1 MVCQSCGIHGR
12 SPNPHSLCFYQLHL
26 PSAQVA
32 NIWHP
37 IYEHGI
43 RIDFAHDTFR
53 WANES
58 NDPAAVYCVIVG
70 FSKLGG
76 QKTLYH
82 YPDIDGEPEVSHP
95 EWINAYLKD
104 APNVFV
110 WNRSKP
116 LSAVTELT
124 IGSQPIDNGNYLFKP
139 EEKAEFLALEP
150 AAEKFFYRW
159 YGSQEFI
166 KGIERWVLWLGNAT
180 PAELRAM
187 PEVMKRVQ
195 AVRDYRL
202 QSRRA
207 QTKKAADRPNHFGTE
222 VIPEGNALLIPE
234 VSSERRRYIP
244 IGFVGADT
252 LCSNKVRLGRVSLLP
267 SGGSVV
273 QCVYED
279 FGRPGSVSARY

>member
-1 MVCQSCGIHGR
+1 
-12 SPNPHSLCFYQLHL
+12 
-26 PSAQVA
+26 
-32 NIWHP
+32 
-37 IYEHGI
+37 
-43 RIDFAHDTFR
+43 
-53 WANES
+53 
-58 NDPAAVYCVIVG
+58 
-70 FSKLGG
+70 
-76 QKTLYH
+76 
-82 YPDIDGEPEVSHP
+82 
-95 EWINAYLKD
+95 
-104 APNVFV
+104 
-110 WNRSKP
+110 
-116 LSAVTELT
+116 
-124 IGSQPIDNGNYLFKP
+124 
-139 EEKAEFLALEP
+139 P

-244 IGFVGADT
+244 IGFVGADP
-252 LCSNKVRLGRVSLLP
+252 LCRNNVRLVPEATRYQFGSLHSRVHNAWMRTVTGRLKSDYSYSTGTVYNNFIWPEVTENQKSEIADLA
-267 SGGSVV
+267 
-273 QCVYED
+273 QCVLNAREVYSDATIAQMYDPDHGWLYPELAVAHHTLDTAVERAYELE
-279 FGRPGSVSARY
+279 PGCDEKIIVERLFKLYANAVNREHA